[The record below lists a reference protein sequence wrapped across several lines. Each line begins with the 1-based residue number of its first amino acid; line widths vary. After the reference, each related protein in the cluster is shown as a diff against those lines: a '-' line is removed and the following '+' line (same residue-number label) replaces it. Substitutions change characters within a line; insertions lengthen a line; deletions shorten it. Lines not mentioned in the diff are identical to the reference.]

1 MIGIQYFFIKHGA
14 QPKLSVFSFPMQE
27 SKSIKN
33 WNEDERPREK
43 MLQKGAA
50 ALTDAEL
57 LAILI
62 SSGTKKR
69 SALDLARDILELAH
83 NNLREIGR
91 LNVPELQKVKGIG
104 EARAITICAAMELG
118 RRRQMSEGLERAAIS
133 NSKEAARIILPLLQ
147 DLNHEVFC
155 VLYLNQSSKLL
166 RHEFISSGGLT
177 ATVVDI
183 RMILKNCL
191 LYNANQIIIAHNH
204 PSGSKRPSEA
214 DKSLTIQLRDAAEL
228 MNIKLVDHLI
238 IAGNEFLSMSDEG
251 LV

>member
-1 MIGIQYFFIKHGA
+1 
-14 QPKLSVFSFPMQE
+14 MQE

-33 WNEDERPREK
+33 WTEDERPREK

-62 SSGTKKR
+62 SSGTRER
-69 SALDLARDILELAH
+69 SALDLARDVLSLAH
-83 NNLREIGR
+83 NNLREAGR
-91 LNVPELQKVKGIG
+91 LSVAELQKIKGIG

-118 RRRQMSEGLERAAIS
+118 RRRQMIDGPDRTAI
-133 NSKEAARIILPLLQ
+133 NTSKDAARYFMPLMQ

-155 VLYLNQSSKLL
+155 VLYMNQAGRLIK
-166 RHEFISSGGLT
+166 HEFLSSGGMT

-183 RMILKNCL
+183 RMILKSCL
-191 LYNANQIIIAHNH
+191 LNNATHIIIGHNH
-204 PSGSKRPSEA
+204 PSGSKRPSDA
-214 DKSLTIQLRDAAEL
+214 DKSMTLKLRDAAEL
-228 MNIKLVDHLI
+228 MDIKLKDHII
-238 IAGNEFLSMSDEG
+238 IAGNDFLSMSDEG